1 MTAGVLQDITI
12 GPCRLILGDCLDVLP
27 SLTGA
32 ADMLFCDVAYELTS
46 GGNAHQSMGGIF
58 GKGQYSN
65 DGLLMDVPDWED
77 LGGPFFRS
85 CKQDADAYIMAND
98 KNLFRAGLA
107 FEGAGWRFHNLLVWD
122 KVRATRNR
130 WYMKNLEFT
139 IYLWKGKADP
149 KGIHDC
155 GSKQS
160 FTMNAKKETAHP
172 TEKPVALARH
182 YIANSSNPG
191 DVILDPMMGSG
202 SAMVGAVELG
212 RRAIGIE
219 KNPKWFDV
227 AVRRVVHAVEAA
239 GGDACPRLT
248 SKVRG
253 AVA

>member
-1 MTAGVLQDITI
+1 MTAGILQDITI
-12 GPCRLILGDCLDVLP
+12 GDCRLILGDCLDVLP
-27 SLTGA
+27 SLTGV
-32 ADMLFCDVAYELTS
+32 ADLLFCDVAYELTS
-46 GGNAHQSMGGIF
+46 GGSAHQSMGGIF
-58 GKGQYSN
+58 AKDQYNN
-65 DGLLMDVPDWED
+65 DGFLMDVPDWED
-77 LGGPFFRS
+77 LGGPFFRA
-85 CKQDADAYIMAND
+85 CKPDADAYIMAND

-139 IYLWKGKADP
+139 IYLWKGKSDP
-149 KGIHDC
+149 KGINDC

-160 FTMNAKKETAHP
+160 FTLNAKKETAHP
-172 TEKPVALARH
+172 TEKPVALARQ
-182 YIANSSNPG
+182 YIFNSSNQG

-227 AVRRVVHAVEAA
+227 AVQRVTA
-239 GGDACPRLT
+239 
-248 SKVRG
+248 
-253 AVA
+253 AVAASNSSFGDMPGGVQ

>member
-1 MTAGVLQDITI
+1 MSAILQDITI
-12 GPCRLILGDCLDVLP
+12 GGCRLILGDCLDVLP
-27 SLTGA
+27 GLPGV

-58 GKGQYSN
+58 AKERYEN

-77 LGGPFFRS
+77 LGGPFFRA
-85 CKQDADAYIMAND
+85 CKPDADAYIMAND

-139 IYLWKGKADP
+139 IYLWKGKANP

-160 FTMNAKKETAHP
+160 FALNAKKETAHP

-182 YIANSSNPG
+182 YILNSSNRG
-191 DVILDPMMGSG
+191 DVVLDPMMGSG
-202 SAMVGAVELG
+202 SAMVAAVEMG

-219 KNPKWFDV
+219 VNPKWFEV
-227 AVRRVVHAVEAA
+227 AVQRVTA
-239 GGDACPRLT
+239 
-248 SKVRG
+248 
-253 AVA
+253 AVAEVDQGAKDRQGCAL